1 MAQAGIFLLCVVL
14 CLMVVVFK
22 SSFGEKDIRVT
33 WLNSGSVCVN
43 DDAMLRCNYDQN
55 VLNTKGQAP
64 DWIINGETVNF
75 ASSDHS
81 TVGLDGLRLRVT
93 TNQSISVSCSVL
105 TYDDNNQISD
115 DPTSE
120 SVMII
125 PKDLRKPEQPT
136 FEDIPDRKDAIML
149 RINHNNICFTSH
161 TFIPDIADNCSI
173 TERYTFEFNK
183 MMEIPF
189 NGMHQG
195 SACEFNVTAVCK
207 DNDSIRSEPKRHT
220 VFLRSDIRSGSG
232 SLQRSSHC
240 VTCIVSSLFAVF
252 IISDFRL
259 LLSFYM

>member
-1 MAQAGIFLLCVVL
+1 MSGMYGVL
-14 CLMVVVFK
+14 SLA
-22 SSFGEKDIRVT
+22 ILIT
-33 WLNSGSVCVN
+33 
-43 DDAMLRCNYDQN
+43 
-55 VLNTKGQAP
+55 
-64 DWIINGETVNF
+64 
-75 ASSDHS
+75 
-81 TVGLDGLRLRVT
+81 
-93 TNQSISVSCSVL
+93 
-105 TYDDNNQISD
+105 
-115 DPTSE
+115 
-120 SVMII
+120 
-125 PKDLRKPEQPT
+125 DLRKPEQPT